1 MKSRL
6 EDPRA
11 AMERFDVIL
20 NSAVVSVSKEVSSR
34 RSVSPIKLSF
44 LTKDS
49 NNTAFTGIDV
59 DERLNEVDA
68 EWKVMKEAFNI
79 SIQDKKAMETAVQ
92 MAKSQGAWQ
101 RVN

>member
-1 MKSRL
+1 
-6 EDPRA
+6 
-11 AMERFDVIL
+11 MERFDVIL
-20 NSAVVSVSKEVSSR
+20 NSAVSAHKTASARK
-34 RSVSPIKLSF
+34 SVSPVKLSF

-49 NNTAFTGIDV
+49 NNTQFAGIDV

-79 SIQDKKAMETAVQ
+79 SLQDKKAMETAVQ

-101 RVN
+101 HEDQHDRTD